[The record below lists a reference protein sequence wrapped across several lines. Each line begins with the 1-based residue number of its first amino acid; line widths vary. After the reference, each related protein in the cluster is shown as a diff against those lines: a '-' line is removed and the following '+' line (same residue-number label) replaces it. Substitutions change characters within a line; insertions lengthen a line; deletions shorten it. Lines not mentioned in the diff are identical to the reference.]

1 MFGLPIMRTSVPLD
15 LRVLLRVS
23 GDARSGKAQ
32 SSIHSP
38 SGSQCSGRRTRPAD
52 LQGCGI
58 SSPRIGILRLGE
70 SPSKSARPY
79 NGSSH
84 NLQDP
89 LERVWWRVVGRRQT
103 ARADSVIRSSFP
115 SRWRRTRLPAR
126 QNPVW
131 FRGLLY
137 GGGAPSLLERFE
149 HGVKSNFTR
158 NGLKRVGLDF

>member
-103 ARADSVIRSSFP
+103 ARADSVIRSRFP
-115 SRWRRTRLPAR
+115 KSLAADTAPSTPKSCLVQGIVIRRRGAIFTRTLRTRGEIELHP
-126 QNPVW
+126 
-131 FRGLLY
+131 
-137 GGGAPSLLERFE
+137 
-149 HGVKSNFTR
+149 
-158 NGLKRVGLDF
+158 